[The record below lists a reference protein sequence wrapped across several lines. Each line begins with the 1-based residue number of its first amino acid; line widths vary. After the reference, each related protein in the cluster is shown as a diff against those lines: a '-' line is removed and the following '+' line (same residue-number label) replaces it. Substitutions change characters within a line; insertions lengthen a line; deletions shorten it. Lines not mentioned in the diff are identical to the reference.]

1 MRFMCLEHWPHCSLT
16 IYRLIY
22 ELNHEGHDEIKSE
35 QLDIPF
41 SESSLQ
47 LTKFFLRPEHSRE
60 FGKQVGLQRF
70 LPIFMVYQTL
80 GRNTL
85 GPLITL
91 EQTPKP
97 VSESIF
103 KLSGCKCFSYDHWIK
118 YATT

>member
-1 MRFMCLEHWPHCSLT
+1 MRFMCLEHWTRCSLT

-41 SESSLQ
+41 SELSLQ

-70 LPIFMVYQTL
+70 LLVSMVYQTL
-80 GRNTL
+80 GRNPL

-91 EQTPKP
+91 EQNPRF
-97 VSESIF
+97 VSEEHFYTIWMQLF
-103 KLSGCKCFSYDHWIK
+103 LL
-118 YATT
+118 